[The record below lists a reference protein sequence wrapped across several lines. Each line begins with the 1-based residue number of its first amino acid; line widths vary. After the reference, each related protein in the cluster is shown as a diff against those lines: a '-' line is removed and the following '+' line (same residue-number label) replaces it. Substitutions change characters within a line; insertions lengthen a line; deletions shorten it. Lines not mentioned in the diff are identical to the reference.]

1 LSLTSSAII
10 SIIYKFG
17 VGVGVGVGLGV
28 GLIKIQFPFYK
39 FAKSAIELG
48 IYDKQSD
55 NNFSIF
61 LLFFSLFIYK

>member
-17 VGVGVGVGLGV
+17 VGVGLEV